1 MADLNK
7 LLEQIEKQK
16 TKIET
21 EKTKMNKLES
31 QLKAEQLKQTTA
43 IMEEFECH
51 TAEELKEALLEWHE
65 KKKAEKKESETDE
78 N

>member
-1 MADLNK
+1 MANLSK
-7 LLEQIEKQK
+7 LQEQIEKQK
-16 TKIET
+16 MKLET
-21 EKTKMNKLES
+21 EKAKMNKLES
-31 QLKAEQLKQTTA
+31 KLKAEQLKQTTA

-78 N
+78 D